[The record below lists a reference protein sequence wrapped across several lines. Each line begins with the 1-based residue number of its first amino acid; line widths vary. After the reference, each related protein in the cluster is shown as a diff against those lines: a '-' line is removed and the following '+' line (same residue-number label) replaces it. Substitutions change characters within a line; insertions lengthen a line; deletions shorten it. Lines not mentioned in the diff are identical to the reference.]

1 MKITRLLA
9 VIFLA
14 GVSVGQGW
22 VERTQLNRPVAR
34 LGHGMCWD
42 PVRGYVLMAG
52 GMPSS
57 QETSSTAANDT
68 WSWDG
73 ATWTSRGPSPFVL
86 ATLVVHESTQ
96 KVLALGSTPTTPGFI
111 SCYEWN
117 GVSWQTVPFAPNI
130 GITYTGGNGYAP
142 QRYCAPAASY
152 DPIRQEII
160 AFTGASQVA
169 VFDGTSWSTRTM
181 SSSSYGAIISA
192 AFDPVGG
199 RIVVTAEE
207 VQYQLIGATW
217 IGFPI
222 TRWYEWN
229 GVGLTFRYG
238 NASPTVSGCSTT
250 DTVRQRLIH
259 FDADSPT
266 AQAPAAGIPDHTWV
280 VANGTSTRLSTPV
293 TPTPRA
299 GSAMAFDPARGRV
312 VLFGGSIVFLAQL
325 FPPTQLFLPTSD
337 TWEFDLGPLATFT
350 SYGTGCVAS
359 RGVPRLLAQPN
370 SLPRVNNSFSVL
382 IDNLPWSAPT
392 FLLFGLSNTS
402 SSGLPLPFDL
412 SVAGAPGC
420 TLLTS
425 IDNIIPVSN
434 VLGSAA
440 WTINLPNLPGASFYL
455 QAVPFEASANSLG
468 VALSNGGHG
477 LLGL

>member
-22 VERTQLNRPVAR
+22 VERTQLVRPAAR

-52 GMPSS
+52 GIPSS
-57 QETSSTAANDT
+57 TSLGSTAVNDT
-68 WSWDG
+68 WSWNG
-73 ATWTSRGPSPFVL
+73 STWTTRGPSPFVL

-96 KVLALGSTPTTPGFI
+96 KVIALGIDPVTTVC

-117 GVSWQTVPFAPNI
+117 GVTWQSVPFATNI
-130 GITYTGGNGYAP
+130 GFTTTGFNGYTP
-142 QRYCAPAASY
+142 GRYCAPAAAY

-160 AFTGASQVA
+160 AFISPSQVA

-181 SSSSYGAIISA
+181 SSSSFGAITSA

-199 RIVVTAEE
+199 RIVVTADEL
-207 VQYQLIGATW
+207 QYQLLGATW
-217 IGFPI
+217 VVFPI

-229 GVGLTFRYG
+229 GVGLTFRYVT
-238 NASPTVSGCSTT
+238 ATPSISGCSTT

-280 VANGTSTRLSTPV
+280 VANGTSTRLSTPT

-312 VLFGGSIVFLAQL
+312 VLFGGSIVFLTQL
-325 FPPTQLFLPTSD
+325 FPPSSD

-370 SLPRVNNSFSVL
+370 SLPRVNNAFSVL